1 MNKIKYGKLPP
12 ESLRNIIFKRLGSPN
27 DNILLGPAIGED
39 AAVVKIKDNII
50 GLTTDPITGAYKDLG
65 RLVVH
70 INANDIATRGMKPV
84 FLLVTL
90 LLPQNFDLEKLKYI
104 AEQMDAEAKKIGVAI
119 VGGHTEFTPDIKNPI
134 AVGFMVG
141 EIVYNGYVT
150 SGGAK
155 VGDKLIMTKMAAIE
169 GTAILAEDG
178 EEFLR
183 DRGLSEI
190 EIQKA
195 KEFKNWI
202 SVVKDG
208 LTAMETGVVHAMHD
222 PTEGGILGGICEIAE
237 ASKLGIRVY
246 EKNIKISE
254 ITRKIANIFEIN
266 PYYLISSGTML
277 IAVEKGKESLVV
289 ERLKQNSI
297 DASVIGEF
305 IDSPDLILV
314 KGDGSEESIEW
325 PRQDELWEALEKCKG
340 E

>member
-1 MNKIKYGKLPP
+1 M
-12 ESLRNIIFKRLGSPN
+12 
-27 DNILLGPAIGED
+27 
-39 AAVVKIKDNII
+39 
-50 GLTTDPITGAYKDLG
+50 
-65 RLVVH
+65 
-70 INANDIATRGMKPV
+70 
-84 FLLVTL
+84 
-90 LLPQNFDLEKLKYI
+90 
-104 AEQMDAEAKKIGVAI
+104 
-119 VGGHTEFTPDIKNPI
+119 
-134 AVGFMVG
+134 
-141 EIVYNGYVT
+141 
-150 SGGAK
+150 
-155 VGDKLIMTKMAAIE
+155 IMTKMAAIE

-183 DRGLSEI
+183 NRGLSEI

-297 DASVIGEF
+297 YNI
-305 IDSPDLILV
+305 II
-314 KGDGSEESIEW
+314 
-325 PRQDELWEALEKCKG
+325 
-340 E
+340 